1 MYRYLPIFITNL
13 TLIKTNVP
21 SSINLYVCE
30 LTLIKDFNRIF
41 LCRNK
46 QGNEYCVKLVE
57 NLLNLEKIG
66 FGERSE
72 PNPIFSKFS
81 RFETNFELTPRPRTV
96 VGSHLSSLELL

>member
-1 MYRYLPIFITNL
+1 MEWRY
-13 TLIKTNVP
+13 
-21 SSINLYVCE
+21 
-30 LTLIKDFNRIF
+30 F
-41 LCRNK
+41 L
-46 QGNEYCVKLVE
+46 EYLLHCVKLVE

>member
-1 MYRYLPIFITNL
+1 MGGMKSTMSEF
-13 TLIKTNVP
+13 
-21 SSINLYVCE
+21 
-30 LTLIKDFNRIF
+30 
-41 LCRNK
+41 
-46 QGNEYCVKLVE
+46 CVKLVE

-96 VGSHLSSLELL
+96 VGSHQS

>member
-1 MYRYLPIFITNL
+1 MDGYCERRPIGILRLSYSTAQ
-13 TLIKTNVP
+13 VRRQG
-21 SSINLYVCE
+21 SSDAE
-30 LTLIKDFNRIF
+30 MQTF
-41 LCRNK
+41 
-46 QGNEYCVKLVE
+46 CVKLVE

-96 VGSHLSSLELL
+96 IGSHQSSLELL

>member
-1 MYRYLPIFITNL
+1 MKVLRH
-13 TLIKTNVP
+13 
-21 SSINLYVCE
+21 
-30 LTLIKDFNRIF
+30 NRINSF
-41 LCRNK
+41 
-46 QGNEYCVKLVE
+46 CVKLVE